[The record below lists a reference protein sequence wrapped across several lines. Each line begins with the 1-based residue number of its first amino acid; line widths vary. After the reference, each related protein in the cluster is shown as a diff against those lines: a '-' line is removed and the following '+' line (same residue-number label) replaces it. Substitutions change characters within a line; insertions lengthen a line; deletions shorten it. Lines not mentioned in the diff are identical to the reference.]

1 FLSEVKCNTNDSVII
16 DFKSKKLTKCLG
28 LKEKANVIVFAGK
41 HAGKK
46 GIIEKL
52 KIERKMASVKVGE
65 DKINV
70 LIKQLM
76 VIE

>member
-1 FLSEVKCNTNDSVII
+1 LSDVKCKTNDSAVI
-16 DFKSKKLTKCLG
+16 DFKTKKIVKCLE

-46 GIIEKL
+46 GTIEKIKL
-52 KIERKMASVKVGE
+52 ERKMASIKFGD

-70 LIKQLM
+70 LIKQLI
-76 VIE
+76 VVE